1 MFSAVRAFHNC
12 GTPKERRDY
21 IWPDRKMQVCIYLTA
36 LVLLPYVLN
45 PHSEAAWLLMKSYFP
60 CTYYFYCGSLIFC
73 FFGTVKQLKM
83 WKPSS
88 LIAGII
94 TFLTMIPFIL
104 HAWLPSGFL
113 SPEAIRICSVV
124 AFVASMM
131 MVVYCGLWGLPDGIC
146 PSHVVFAHHSYPIPL
161 ACLHHG
167 FARCNGLDVYSAV
180 CL

>member
-1 MFSAVRAFHNC
+1 MIETNNYYWYGVAAAVYIVTCMMFSAVRAFHNC

-83 WKPSS
+83 WKPQPDSWYHYVSYHDTFYITCLATIGLS
-88 LIAGII
+88 L
-94 TFLTMIPFIL
+94 T
-104 HAWLPSGFL
+104 
-113 SPEAIRICSVV
+113 
-124 AFVASMM
+124 
-131 MVVYCGLWGLPDGIC
+131 
-146 PSHVVFAHHSYPIPL
+146 
-161 ACLHHG
+161 
-167 FARCNGLDVYSAV
+167 
-180 CL
+180 